1 MKFYFTIAVLVQ
13 LVLAFFSND
22 KNKFSY
28 MLYLWG
34 SLFDCVIFSA
44 KNNKS
49 SDSVSNSG
57 KSKSKLIGGKYFFLL
72 ER

>member
-1 MKFYFTIAVLVQ
+1 MKFYFTLAILVQ
-13 LVLAFFSND
+13 LALAFFSSD
-22 KNKFSY
+22 KNKVSY

-34 SLFDCVIFSA
+34 SLFDCEIFSA

-57 KSKSKLIGGKYFFLL
+57 KSKSKPIGGKYSFLL